1 MKKEVDM
8 NSAYKEKD
16 PEMPNY
22 RTPMVEK
29 LEKLSQ
35 KGYTVDFQFVEGV
48 LVDLEDSKSYTKEQV
63 RIANKFRFEGISNPD
78 DMAILYVIETDD
90 GKMGTIADAFGVY
103 GDPNLE
109 AFLNGAEQI
118 SERPC

>member
-1 MKKEVDM
+1 MK
-8 NSAYKEKD
+8 STYKEKD

-35 KGYTVDFQFVEGV
+35 KGYTVDFQYVEDH
-48 LVDLEDSKSYTKEQV
+48 LVDLGDSKSYKQDQV
-63 RIANKFRFEGISNPD
+63 KVVDNFRFEGITNPD
-78 DMAILYVIETDD
+78 DMAVLYVIETED
-90 GKMGTIADAFGVY
+90 GKMGTIIDAFGIY

-109 AFLNGAEQI
+109 AFINA
-118 SERPC
+118 SVHNKDRPC

>member
-1 MKKEVDM
+1 M
-8 NSAYKEKD
+8 NSTYKEKD

-35 KGYTVDFQFVEGV
+35 KGYTVDFQFVEGE
-48 LVDLEDSKSYTKEQV
+48 LVDLADRKSYTQEQV
-63 RIANKFRFEGISNPD
+63 RIANIFRFEGISNPD
-78 DMAILYVIETDD
+78 DMAILYVVETND
-90 GKMGTIADAFGVY
+90 GKMGTISDAFGVY

-109 AFLNGAEQI
+109 AFFNGAEQI
-118 SERPC
+118 TERPC

>member
-1 MKKEVDM
+1 M
-8 NSAYKEKD
+8 SRRFKEKD

-35 KGYTVDFQFVEGV
+35 KGYTVDFQFVDDQ
-48 LVDLEDSKSYTKEQV
+48 LVDLADNKPYDQQQV
-63 RIANKFRFEGISNPD
+63 KIVDISRFEGITNPD
-78 DMAILYVIETDD
+78 DMAILYVIETND
-90 GKMGTIADAFGVY
+90 GKMGTITDAFGVY

-109 AFLNGAEQI
+109 AFLNGAEHNT
-118 SERPC
+118 ERPC

>member
-1 MKKEVDM
+1 MKKGEDM

-35 KGYTVDFQFVEGV
+35 KGYTVDFQFVEDV
-48 LVDLEDSKSYTKEQV
+48 LVDLEDSKSYTQKQV
-63 RIANKFRFEGISNPD
+63 RIVNNFRFEGISDPD

-109 AFLNGAEQI
+109 AFLNGAEQT

>member
-1 MKKEVDM
+1 M
-8 NSAYKEKD
+8 NSTYKEKD

-29 LEKLSQ
+29 LEKLAQ
-35 KGYTVDFQFVEGV
+35 KGYTVDFQFVDGQ
-48 LVDLEDSKSYTKEQV
+48 LVDLGDKKPYDQQQV
-63 RIANKFRFEGISNPD
+63 KIVDISRFEGISDPD
-78 DMAILYVIETDD
+78 DMAILYVLETDD
-90 GKMGTIADAFGVY
+90 GKKGTITDAFGVY

-109 AFLNGAEQI
+109 AFFNGAEQI